1 MKGCFTGSFLLI
13 PTHGGGDVIVV
24 AGNIQRKEVVDMENG
39 FYAGIGFA
47 VVWCMKYICIPIGT
61 AVLARI
67 IADRLLRP
75 QPDKQK
81 KKRF

>member
-1 MKGCFTGSFLLI
+1 MNGSFLLI
-13 PTHGGGDVIVV
+13 PTHGDGDVIVA
-24 AGNIQRKEVVDMENG
+24 AGNTQRKEVVDMENG
-39 FYAGIGFA
+39 LYTGIGFA
-47 VVWCMKYICIPIGT
+47 VVWCMKYICIPIGV
-61 AVLARI
+61 AVIARV